1 MISPNDTSLSA
12 QIDTFLQKPETDRT
26 SEERKEILESLGVKH
41 PAKFLHSVWSTQ
53 WEAGIDR
60 LLNPKSLYFR
70 PLARSDFHFKWAR
83 GSFNALPQAVKAKV
97 FRMKVQPNG
106 VFEALKSLFAK
117 VGIRVDSLEIKNIEL
132 VDKIHSEAAVT
143 VLINGALERTFEI
156 SHFNLAGEEIFS
168 RIAERSHIKKEP
180 AHIYTTPQNV
190 KVAFETR
197 LGKENLLS
205 ERWDTTFFL
214 EYRNAILKEV
224 AEQDAV
230 GDALGTIG
238 RDVHY
243 NLTETG
249 QVYSFHHREIFHP
262 VSDMTPGFFEPI
274 YIFLSRKIGH
284 SESGASM
291 NQTRPDRNPP
301 FPPFEKGGYR
311 GDLEELYQVYRSSY
325 LDKNRQLREL
335 WTELQK
341 DLFEMGALIQ
351 EYFREDV
358 DVKKVIGE
366 VESRLFLNT
375 ADWLDGIYAIF
386 AEE

>member
-1 MISPNDTSLSA
+1 MISPNDTSLST

-53 WEAGIDR
+53 WEVGIDR

-70 PLARSDFHFKWAR
+70 PLERSDFHFKWAR

-97 FRMKVQPNG
+97 FLMKVQPNG
-106 VFEALKSLFAK
+106 VFEALKALFAN
-117 VGIRVDSLEIKNIEL
+117 VGIRVDSLEIKNVEL

-143 VLINGALERTFEI
+143 VLINEALERTFEI

-197 LGKENLLS
+197 LGQDNLLS
-205 ERWDTTFFL
+205 ERWNSRFFL
-214 EYRNAILKEV
+214 AYRDAILREV
-224 AEQDAV
+224 AEQDAI
-230 GDALGTIG
+230 GDSLGTIG

-249 QVYSFHHREIFHP
+249 QVYSFHHRELFHP

-284 SESGASM
+284 SESEDSM
-291 NQTRPDRNPP
+291 NQTC
-301 FPPFEKGGYR
+301 
-311 GDLEELYQVYRSSY
+311 LEELYQVYRISY
-325 LDKNRQLREL
+325 LDKNQQLRGL

-375 ADWLDGIYAIF
+375 ADWLDRIYAIF